1 MITRFHDRAYLH
13 VASRWFVWEPA
24 WSLFRPVDGLAWDG
38 TKFVLDDAAYCAD
51 ITDRQ
56 YGFGSEEMYQLCS
69 KLSEAWADE
78 VRAVERKYRQGQGE
92 EDVKHLNKILNF
104 SYLLYGV
111 GLATAGFATLPSNP
125 ISAVCLSTGY
135 KLSKLTCM
143 VVL

>member
-1 MITRFHDRAYLH
+1 VRDAVEDKAQWGKEAGEH
-13 VASRWFVWEPA
+13 VAEWR
-24 WSLFRPVDGLAWDG
+24 RN
-38 TKFVLDDAAYCAD
+38 LD
-51 ITDRQ
+51 
-56 YGFGSEEMYQLCS
+56 L
-69 KLSEAWADE
+69 KAWADE